1 MLDVINAAR
10 LHRRMSSGRTGPFL
24 LECENGEQQL
34 VEVVAKF
41 TGPHLAAE
49 GLIREALCAMLA
61 ADLSLPVPECF
72 CVALPTDFLAA
83 LAATHLSES
92 AALSSAIP
100 LGFGSRKLPPGYAAW
115 MPERSIPKAMQA
127 EAAEIYAFD
136 LLVQNPDRRPSNPN
150 LLSKG
155 ERFAI
160 IDHEMAL
167 MTEAIVGW
175 KPPWETG
182 ALSASS
188 APKGHVLWSVL
199 RRTTPDLS
207 RLLGAWE
214 AIDDSRI
221 DTYGSAIPPTWIP
234 AADVRRTLEV
244 AMGFLRDLRRNLR
257 PAMQEIMRTLA

>member
-1 MLDVINAAR
+1 MLDTITATR

-24 LECENGEQQL
+24 LECEGSDQQT

-41 TGPHLAAE
+41 TGPQLAAE

-61 ADLSLPVPECF
+61 ADLGLPVPECF
-72 CVALPTDFLAA
+72 CVALPADFLAA
-83 LAATHLSES
+83 LDATHPSES
-92 AALSSAIP
+92 AALSAAIP

-115 MPERSIPKAMQA
+115 MPARSIPRAMQA

-136 LLVQNPDRRPSNPN
+136 LLVQNPDRRPANAN

-160 IDHEMAL
+160 FDHEMAL
-167 MTEAIVGW
+167 VTEGVLFW

-182 ALSASS
+182 ALAVANTASN
-188 APKGHVLWSVL
+188 HILWSGL
-199 RRTTPDLS
+199 QGKTPDLS

-221 DTYGSAIPPTWIP
+221 DAYRAAVPPAWIP
-234 AADVRRTLEV
+234 APPVRRMLDAAV
-244 AMGFLRDLRRNLR
+244 RFLRDLRQNLR
-257 PAMQEIMRTLA
+257 PAIQEVMRTLT